1 MSTDRNRVEEK
12 DTNKSTDRNKNKA
25 EEKDTT
31 MATGRDRMPKHKE
44 RLAKDN
50 AELENK
56 LTEKQSP
63 ADTDK
68 GGLSGKT
75 SSEGGQRAN
84 VSTAGAQE
92 RQSVNEFASAKDASR
107 KEKRNQPDIKKD

>member
-12 DTNKSTDRNKNKA
+12 DNNNL
-25 EEKDTT
+25 TT
-31 MATGRDRMPKHKE
+31 GKDRMPKHKE
-44 RLAKDN
+44 RLAEDN

-56 LTEKQSP
+56 LTEKQAP
-63 ADTDK
+63 NDTDK

-75 SSEGGQRAN
+75 NSEGGQRAN